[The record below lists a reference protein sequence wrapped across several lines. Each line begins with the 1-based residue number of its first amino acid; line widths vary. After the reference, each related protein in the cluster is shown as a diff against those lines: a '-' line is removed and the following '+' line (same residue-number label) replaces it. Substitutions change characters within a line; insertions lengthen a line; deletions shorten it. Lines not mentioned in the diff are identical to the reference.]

1 MVTGRQPVMMGG
13 GPPPAV
19 LAFGDGIEERRRDRR
34 GRVWAA
40 TVEIRGDS
48 FSGRILDFAPA
59 PRQLDFGA
67 PVGGR
72 EAVAELLIRLDR
84 LGAPLLWRREDDTGL
99 QLLFAPRELAGRLR
113 GTLPQIGSLG
123 FGRAE
128 GSPQAVSRRRA
139 TGGRR
144 LALAAVGSAVLAVLA
159 LLLFALRGSGAAT
172 GRASDP
178 TAPLSVM
185 AGAVD
190 QHSCSHLLG
199 RLSRATNQIDFS
211 LHAAAAAQSNCINLG
226 NGGASDLEG
235 RMVQATK
242 VPAR

>member
-1 MVTGRQPVMMGG
+1 MMGG

-40 TVEIRGDS
+40 TVEIRDDS

-59 PRQLDFGA
+59 PRQLEFGS

-72 EAVAELLIRLDR
+72 EAISDLLIRLDR
-84 LGAPLLWRREDDTGL
+84 LGAPLLWRREDDAGL
-99 QLLFAPRELAGRLR
+99 QLHFAPRELAARLR
-113 GTLPQIGSLG
+113 GTLPAMGSLG
-123 FGRAE
+123 LGRMNGSAE
-128 GSPQAVSRRRA
+128 TAPRRRA
-139 TGGRR
+139 MGGRR
-144 LALAAVGSAVLAVLA
+144 IALAAVGSAVIAALV
-159 LLLFALRGSGAAT
+159 LLLFALRSSGAAT

-178 TAPLSVM
+178 AAPLSVM

-199 RLSRATNQIDFS
+199 RLTGSTNQIDFS
-211 LHAAAAAQSNCINLG
+211 LHAAAAAQSKCIDLG
-226 NGGASDLEG
+226 NGGASSLDG

-242 VPAR
+242 VPVR